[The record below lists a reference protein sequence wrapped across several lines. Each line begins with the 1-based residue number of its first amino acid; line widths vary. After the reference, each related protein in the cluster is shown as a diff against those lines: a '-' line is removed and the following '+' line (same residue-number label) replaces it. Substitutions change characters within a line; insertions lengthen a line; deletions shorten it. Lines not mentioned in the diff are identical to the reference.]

1 MRFKKYIL
9 LLLVLCALVSCSDDN
24 MIGIPE
30 APVLEKAQLALAI
43 KSEKGTTTKAGE
55 EVASTDADV
64 NTLTIGVFGTGWKV
78 VYTVSGSDITKTTT
92 DNVATQEVG
101 PKEVYAG
108 AADVIVVA
116 NASTGV
122 QTALS
127 NAGTKDAF
135 LSTVIKL
142 EEEDLTKGLTMSSEV
157 LSVDLV
163 ANTTNFI
170 GYASKKDEMITVGG
184 KTGKEVYGDGPVRL
198 VRDVASIA
206 LDFVVIGN
214 PDKANYESKSFT
226 LKEVF
231 IASAKGVSS
240 VASSGYWGSIEK
252 AFNFTESG
260 FGYSDYK
267 VGQKFSTTPAN
278 IDEGSYKRGT
288 QTVLSRLLVEN
299 TEGSARNHEFYV
311 YENKQGE
318 IKEGSET
325 GANRDYAN
333 HTLLIVKGDY
343 TYLPKGLA
351 DTDAN
356 YVTKKDC
363 YYAVPVGAEVT
374 INNKT
379 ESGFYVQ
386 RNYKYEIKL
395 TIIGPGSEIPYDPMV
410 SANVSASVKVT
421 PWNVKEIHEN
431 VE

>member
-1 MRFKKYIL
+1 MRFKRYIL
-9 LLLVLCALVSCSDDN
+9 LSLVLCGLAACSDDN
-24 MIGIPE
+24 TIEIPE

-55 EVASTDADV
+55 AVVPTDADV
-64 NTLTIGVFGTGWKV
+64 NKLTVGVFGTGWNV

-92 DNVATQEVG
+92 DNVATQEIG

-108 AADVIVVA
+108 TADVIVVA
-116 NASTGV
+116 NASTEV

-127 NAGTKDAF
+127 NADTKDAF

-142 EEEDLTKGLTMSSEV
+142 EEENLTKGLTMSSEV
-157 LSVDLV
+157 LTVSLV

-170 GYASKKDEMITVGG
+170 GYASETGDITVGD
-184 KTGKEVYGDGPVRL
+184 KTGKEIYGDGPVRL

-206 LDFVVIGN
+206 LASVRTEN

-252 AFNFTESG
+252 VFSFTERG

-267 VGQKFSTTPAN
+267 VGQNFSKTPAN

-288 QTVLSRLLVEN
+288 QTVLASLFVKD
-299 TEGSARNHEFYV
+299 TEGYACNHEFYV
-311 YENKQGE
+311 YENKEGE
-318 IKEGSET
+318 IEEKSET

-379 ESGFYVQ
+379 ELNFYVQ
-386 RNYKYEIKL
+386 RNYKYAIDL

-410 SANVSASVKVT
+410 SANVSTSVKVT
-421 PWNVKEIHEN
+421 PWTVKEIHEN